1 MLEVHLAGRQMGKT
15 TNALL
20 WMAMHPD
27 SVMLCHSSYAAEYTY
42 RMARHLDL
50 SIGESRFIGPHN
62 GVEKLHGTS
71 VRTEVVVDNL
81 DLSLPGL
88 FGLPRPITRVT
99 MTGYQPTLYHF
110 ERMDR

>member
-27 SVMLCHSSYAAEYTY
+27 SVMLCHSSQAAEYTY

-50 SIGESRFIGPHN
+50 SIGESRFIGR
-62 GVEKLHGTS
+62 VEKLHGTS
-71 VRTEVVVDNL
+71 VDTEVVVDNL

-88 FGLPRPITRVT
+88 FGLPRPIARVT
-99 MTGYQPTLYHF
+99 MTGYQPTLYRF